1 MAIVLEDARK
11 HCRRPQVVKPLMSSS
26 HPPRLAS
33 LHCLP
38 IALALFALA
47 ACESDRAHP
56 TAAESDS
63 FAPAPDKAVPEMRA
77 HGTFFAGQIEVEAL
91 LNRAGFATRTKGDAD
106 SGDADDNSGSGS
118 GARSGGGRSGGHRR
132 GGGSATSGKGSDG
145 DMAPRI
151 RPSSLQAVALHL
163 RITNHGSTP
172 VEIEVTDFNSDLGNF
187 VVEPSKFSLTPN
199 EPTEADPMIS
209 RLGVSSDEIPLVVSL
224 VMSGRTEKQV
234 LALKA
239 VKPVTPP
246 EPAPN
251 TSS

>member
-1 MAIVLEDARK
+1 M
-11 HCRRPQVVKPLMSSS
+11 PTF
-26 HPPRLAS
+26 HPPRLAT

-38 IALALFALA
+38 ISLALFALA
-47 ACESDRAHP
+47 ACESDRARR
-56 TAAESDS
+56 TVTESDIS
-63 FAPAPDKAVPEMRA
+63 APAPDKAVPEMKA

-91 LNRAGFATRTKGDAD
+91 LNRAGFATRAKGDAD
-106 SGDADDNSGSGS
+106 GGDADDNPGGGG
-118 GARSGGGRSGGHRR
+118 GARGGGGRGGGHRR
-132 GGGSATSGKGSDG
+132 GGGSATSGTGGDSDA
-145 DMAPRI
+145 APRI
-151 RPSSLQAVALHL
+151 RPSNLQAVALHL

-187 VVEPSKFSLTPN
+187 VVEPSKFSLKPN

-239 VKPVTPP
+239 VMPVAPP
-246 EPAPN
+246 GPAPN
-251 TSS
+251 PPS